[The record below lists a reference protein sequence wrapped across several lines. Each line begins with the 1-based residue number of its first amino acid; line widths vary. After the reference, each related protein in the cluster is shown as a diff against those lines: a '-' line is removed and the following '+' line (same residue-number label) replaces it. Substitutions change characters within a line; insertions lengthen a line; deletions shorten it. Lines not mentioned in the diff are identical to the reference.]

1 MMRFIGLDCGP
12 YRKPFEPLTAAQY
25 KAFAK
30 LLPRSTLKP
39 ISDMNAE
46 RRTQK

>member
-12 YRKPFEPLTAAQY
+12 YRQPFEPLTAAQY

-30 LLPRSTLKP
+30 RLAALKLVK
-39 ISDMNAE
+39 AGQGCACLA
-46 RRTQK
+46 RV